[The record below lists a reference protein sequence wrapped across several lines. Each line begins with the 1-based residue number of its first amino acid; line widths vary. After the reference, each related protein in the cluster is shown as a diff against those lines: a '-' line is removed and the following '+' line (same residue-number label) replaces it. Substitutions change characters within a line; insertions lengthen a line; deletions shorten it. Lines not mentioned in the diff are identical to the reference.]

1 MKQKTVK
8 IDMQKAA
15 GVGYKIDWHSTWA
28 SSSHDKTAW
37 NIPLSQEPGRVENQN
52 ITGNFTPSLLSL
64 LALLEPGHSW
74 GGGTHLHFP
83 PHLLLNELHWGGG
96 CSGALIGNL
105 FVNPKGPVPQLM
117 LDRSLKMLADKEL
130 GGRGWTS
137 SLAPP
142 QPPPPP
148 GGRLTDTG
156 GRANS
161 HVRTQV
167 ERPLASSLTG
177 PGVAGRRLEEQ
188 QSWRQI

>member
-1 MKQKTVK
+1 MNWVSSQAPHNGRRELVSKGGLPTLCAVAYTHAHIQNKEVWSKITYRQHIYICEAVHQSKMKQKTVK

-28 SSSHDKTAW
+28 SSSHNKTAW

-96 CSGALIGNL
+96 GVRVLWSGISLWTQKVLFPNWCLI
-105 FVNPKGPVPQLM
+105 
-117 LDRSLKMLADKEL
+117 D
-130 GGRGWTS
+130 
-137 SLAPP
+137 
-142 QPPPPP
+142 
-148 GGRLTDTG
+148 
-156 GRANS
+156 
-161 HVRTQV
+161 H
-167 ERPLASSLTG
+167 
-177 PGVAGRRLEEQ
+177 
-188 QSWRQI
+188 